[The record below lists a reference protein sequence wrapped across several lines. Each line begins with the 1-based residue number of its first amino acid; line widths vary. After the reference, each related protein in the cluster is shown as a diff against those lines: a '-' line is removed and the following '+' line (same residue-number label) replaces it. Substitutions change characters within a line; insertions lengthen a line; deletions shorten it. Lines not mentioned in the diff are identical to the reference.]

1 MEESETGRPA
11 VYFQKKKKKQD
22 TKTAV
27 RNLCVKIIAKY
38 WCSPQGLG
46 KKKERTQGKK
56 RTSEQRLY
64 VGSGEPAN
72 EYKADLGEQ
81 CMCPGKGV

>member
-1 MEESETGRPA
+1 MMGESETGRPA
-11 VYFQKKKKKQD
+11 VYFQKKKKKKKQD

-56 RTSEQRLY
+56 ELLNRDYMWEVVNPQMNTRLT
-64 VGSGEPAN
+64 
-72 EYKADLGEQ
+72 
-81 CMCPGKGV
+81 